1 MKKESNKRFDKPAV
15 FWYNLVV
22 SKLREAQPRPP
33 KKRAAKAAVLNKG

>member
-22 SKLREAQPRPP
+22 SKLREAQPRLPEN
-33 KKRAAKAAVLNKG
+33 RDEESAVLNKG